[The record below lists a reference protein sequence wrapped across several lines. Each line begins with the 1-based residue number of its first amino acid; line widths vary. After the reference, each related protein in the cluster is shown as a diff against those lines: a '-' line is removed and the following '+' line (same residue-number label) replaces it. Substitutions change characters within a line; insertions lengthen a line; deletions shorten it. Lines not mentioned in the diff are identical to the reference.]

1 MVSNWHRSKASKAAL
16 TSSDRQPMNTIRY
29 NPFAS
34 GKPFS
39 SREANDLFD
48 RAIVEVY
55 GKEEWK
61 RDSVTKIIDVALA
74 RFSETVSACFTITM
88 LAEPNH
94 DTTIGCI
101 ELTKPIYFNYSF
113 CEHVAKRLMLLRKA
127 GKLVKKLKPEMRA
140 MRQGMKKA
148 KFSQTGSAVIKKV
161 E

>member
-16 TSSDRQPMNTIRY
+16 TSNDRQPANTIRY

-48 RAIVEVY
+48 KAIVEVY
-55 GKEEWK
+55 SKSQWKKE
-61 RDSVTKIIDVALA
+61 SVGKIIDNCLGFFASQI
-74 RFSETVSACFTITM
+74 SEIISQLYIDPNEIPKIT
-88 LAEPNH
+88 ERCY
-94 DTTIGCI
+94 DG
-101 ELTKPIYFNYSF
+101 FSF
-113 CEHVAKRLMLLRKA
+113 CEHVAKRLTLLRKS

-140 MRQGMKKA
+140 MRQGMKKE
-148 KFSQTGSAVIKKV
+148 KFNQTGSAVIKKV